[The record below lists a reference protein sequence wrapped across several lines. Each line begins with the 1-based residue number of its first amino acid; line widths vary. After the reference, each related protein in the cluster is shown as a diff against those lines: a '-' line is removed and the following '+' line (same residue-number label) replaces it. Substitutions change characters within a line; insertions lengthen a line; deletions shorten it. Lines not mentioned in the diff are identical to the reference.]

1 MSQVYLKQLNATTRN
16 IVMKSNK
23 TTAVA
28 VSALVLGSLASLS
41 VTANAN
47 PFSAEQLIA
56 GYQLASAEASCGAD
70 KAKDKEA
77 KCGEDKAK
85 DKEAKCGEGKCG
97 GDKKDAKDKEKTKE
111 AKCGEG
117 KCGGAA

>member
-1 MSQVYLKQLNATTRN
+1 
-16 IVMKSNK
+16 MKSNK

-28 VSALVLGSLASLS
+28 VSALVLGSLSTLSL
-41 VTANAN
+41 TANAN
-47 PFSAEQLIA
+47 PFSAEQLNA

-70 KAKDKEA
+70 KAKDKDKEA

-97 GDKKDAKDKEKTKE
+97 GDKKDGKDKEKTKE

-117 KCGGAA
+117 KCGGAV

>member
-1 MSQVYLKQLNATTRN
+1 
-16 IVMKSNK
+16 MKSNK

-28 VSALVLGSLASLS
+28 VSALVLGSLATLSLS
-41 VTANAN
+41 ANAN
-47 PFSAEQLIA
+47 PFSAEQLNA

-97 GDKKDAKDKEKTKE
+97 
-111 AKCGEG
+111 EG
-117 KCGGAA
+117 KCGGMN

>member
-1 MSQVYLKQLNATTRN
+1 
-16 IVMKSNK
+16 MKSNK

-28 VSALVLGSLASLS
+28 VSALVLGSLATLSLS
-41 VTANAN
+41 VNAN
-47 PFSAEQLIA
+47 PFSAEQLNA

-117 KCGGAA
+117 KCGGAV

>member
-1 MSQVYLKQLNATTRN
+1 
-16 IVMKSNK
+16 MKSNK

-28 VSALVLGSLASLS
+28 VSALVLGSLSTLSLS
-41 VTANAN
+41 ANAN
-47 PFSAEQLIA
+47 PFSAEQLNA

-70 KAKDKEA
+70 KAKEA

-97 GDKKDAKDKEKTKE
+97 EGKCGGGKKDAKDKEKTKE

-117 KCGGAA
+117 KCGGMA

>member
-1 MSQVYLKQLNATTRN
+1 
-16 IVMKSNK
+16 MKTNK

-28 VSALVLGSLASLS
+28 VSALVLGSLSTLSL
-41 VTANAN
+41 TAHAN
-47 PFSAEQLIA
+47 PFSAEQLNA

-77 KCGEDKAK
+77 KCGEGKCGEDKAK

-97 GDKKDAKDKEKTKE
+97 GDKKDGKDKEKTKE

-117 KCGGAA
+117 KCGGAV

>member
-1 MSQVYLKQLNATTRN
+1 M
-16 IVMKSNK
+16 MKSNK

-28 VSALVLGSLASLS
+28 VSALVLGSLATVSLS
-41 VTANAN
+41 ANAN
-47 PFSAEQLIA
+47 PFSAETLNA

-70 KAKDKEA
+70 KTKDATKDKEA

-97 GDKKDAKDKEKTKE
+97 GDKKEAKDKEKTKE

-117 KCGGAA
+117 KCGGAV

>member
-1 MSQVYLKQLNATTRN
+1 
-16 IVMKSNK
+16 MKSNK

-47 PFSAEQLIA
+47 PFSAEQLNA

-77 KCGEDKAK
+77 KCGE
-85 DKEAKCGEGKCG
+85 GKCG
-97 GDKKDAKDKEKTKE
+97 GDKKDAKDK
-111 AKCGEG
+111 
-117 KCGGAA
+117 

>member
-1 MSQVYLKQLNATTRN
+1 
-16 IVMKSNK
+16 MKTNK

-28 VSALVLGSLASLS
+28 ISALVLGSLSTLSLS
-41 VTANAN
+41 ANAN
-47 PFSAEQLIA
+47 PFSAEQLNA

-70 KAKDKEA
+70 KAKEA

-85 DKEAKCGEGKCG
+85 DKEAKCG
-97 GDKKDAKDKEKTKE
+97 GDKKEGKDKEKAKE

-117 KCGGAA
+117 KCGGAV

>member
-1 MSQVYLKQLNATTRN
+1 M
-16 IVMKSNK
+16 MKSNK

-28 VSALVLGSLASLS
+28 VSALVLGSLATLSLS
-41 VTANAN
+41 ANAN
-47 PFSAEQLIA
+47 PFSAETLNA

-70 KAKDKEA
+70 KTKDATKDKE
-77 KCGEDKAK
+77 AK

-97 GDKKDAKDKEKTKE
+97 GDKKEAKDKEKTKE

-117 KCGGAA
+117 KCGGTV

>member
-1 MSQVYLKQLNATTRN
+1 
-16 IVMKSNK
+16 MKSNK

-28 VSALVLGSLASLS
+28 VSALVLGSLSTLSLS
-41 VTANAN
+41 ANAN
-47 PFSAEQLIA
+47 PFSAEQLNA
-56 GYQLASAEASCGAD
+56 GYQLASTEASCGAD
-70 KAKDKEA
+70 KAKEA

-117 KCGGAA
+117 KCGGMA